1 MRRRALDIGTSAPVA
16 SVLRRRSKSSDVSC
30 LGDEVVPMVTEK
42 DYIIGM
48 LGKVRGEVDGDRNSG
63 LLHISS
69 LLTGCVRRIALAE
82 RFKVAPQPTMVQPS
96 LGLVFAQ
103 GNAIHDYIKKQF
115 CIGYKDNMYG
125 EWACLCGKL
134 RTAPMV
140 LRDIPQKKCSHCNTV
155 PSEYAELKL
164 EDEDHG
170 VVGSPDIILYHRGK
184 GFLYPVEVKSIES
197 EAFKALV
204 RPKPDHILQLTFYW
218 YLLRRRGHKVANK
231 SSILYVTKG
240 FNYKQPYKE
249 FMISPVDEV
258 ERLLPYL
265 EESASLVAARAGGD
279 IPPRKQ
285 CSSIDCT
292 TAKSCPVATICFSL
306 K

>member
-1 MRRRALDIGTSAPVA
+1 MRRRALDIGATAPVV
-16 SVLRRRSKSSDVSC
+16 SVLRRRSKATDASC
-30 LGDEVVPMVTEK
+30 LGEDIVPMATEK

-48 LGKVRGEVDGDRNSG
+48 LNKVRGEVDGDRNSG
-63 LLHISS
+63 YLHISS

-103 GNAIHDYIKKQF
+103 GNAIHDYVKKQF

-125 EWACLCGKL
+125 EWTCLCGNW
-134 RTAPMV
+134 RTTPMV
-140 LRDIPQKKCSHCNTV
+140 QRDIPQQKCPTCNTL
-155 PSEYAELKL
+155 PSEYAELAL
-164 EDEDHG
+164 EDDEHG

-204 RPKPDHILQLTFYW
+204 RPKPDHVLQLTFYW
-218 YLLRRRGHKVANK
+218 YLLRRRDYKVANK

-240 FNYKQPYKE
+240 FNYSQPYKE
-249 FMISPVDEV
+249 FMISPEDEV
-258 ERLLPYL
+258 DRLLPYL
-265 EESASLVAARAGGD
+265 EEAASLVTARAGGA

-292 TAKSCPVATICFSL
+292 TAKQCPVATICFNL